1 LSNRPGSHNI
11 FFGWW
16 TVLACSIVGFL
27 GVGIVGPGLSVL
39 FKPIAA
45 ELDLSRAVASL
56 AASVQSV
63 GQGISGPTAGW
74 AADRYGPRRIMLLGI
89 VLLVLGL
96 VAMYFVRSLWAFLLV
111 WGLLVGVG
119 FSFGCTLVTDIA
131 IVRWFVKKSGMA
143 VNIKFA
149 VQSLS
154 GLLLLPAIA
163 WFSTLYDWRMTCV
176 SAAVLIGVVCIPL
189 IWFFVKQH
197 RPEHYGLL
205 PDGAARAEAT
215 ATGTQVDT
223 GATIDRDPAPDYT
236 LRQTIKTR
244 AYWLMIVVAGLSG
257 AAAPMMGVH
266 CIPFLTDMGI
276 EPVAAAAMMAIV
288 LTSGIPARLITG
300 FVLDRV
306 KTGGLRNII
315 GAGLL
320 LQAAGVTAFLMT
332 RSVAMIYVWF
342 FLFGIGAGVT
352 QSVQIPLWAR
362 YFGRKAYGA
371 ILGSTMAMNVPVAL
385 IAPVYIGRIYD
396 QHGSYMGVIV
406 ALAILTALSGV
417 VAFFISPPGRT
428 TAAGAPTSQETV

>member
-1 LSNRPGSHNI
+1 
-11 FFGWW
+11 
-16 TVLACSIVGFL
+16 
-27 GVGIVGPGLSVL
+27 L

-45 ELDLSRAVASL
+45 ELDLSRAVASM

-89 VLLVLGL
+89 ILLVLGL
-96 VAMYFVRSLWAFLLV
+96 VAMYFVRSLWSFLLV

-119 FSFGCTLVTDIA
+119 FSFGCTLVTDTA

-149 VQSLS
+149 VQNLS

-163 WFSTLYDWRMTCV
+163 WFSTLYDWRVTCV
-176 SAAVLIGVVCIPL
+176 TAAVLIGVVCIPL
-189 IWFFVKQH
+189 TWFFVRPH

-205 PDGAARAEAT
+205 PDGAPQAETAATDTRVDSVDGDIGRAPEF
-215 ATGTQVDT
+215 
-223 GATIDRDPAPDYT
+223 T
-236 LRQTIKTR
+236 LRQTMKTR
-244 AYWLMIVVAGLSG
+244 AYWLMIVVAYLSG
-257 AAAPMMGVH
+257 AAAPIMGVH
-266 CIPFLTDMGI
+266 CIPFLTDKGI
-276 EPVAAAAMMAIV
+276 EPVRAAAMMAVV

-306 KTGGLRNII
+306 KTADLRNII

-320 LQAAGVTAFLMT
+320 LQAAGVTAFVLT
-332 RSVAMIYVWF
+332 RSLAMIYVWF

-371 ILGSTMAMNVPVAL
+371 ILGSSMAMNVPVAL

-396 QHGSYMGVIV
+396 QYGSYMGVIT
-406 ALAILTALSGV
+406 ALAILTAISGV
-417 VAFFISPPGRT
+417 VAFFISPPRRT
-428 TAAGAPTSQETV
+428 VATSVAAT